1 MPGRTEDGY
10 KLLFAECLSVS
21 FQRYPES
28 QFRGSAEVPRSHGA
42 LAVEFSFPTTA
53 LVAVREGEGVW
64 LGLIPYADRQCS
76 VHVSW
81 LSTGSSDDI
90 PLPWSATLASLYF
103 LHGLRTRNDL
113 FYPFVRFPMSRELM
127 PCAGIRISARGEEGT
142 KIEFVTVAQFEAQ
155 TGKPAP
161 PSMSPD
167 DAYGGW
173 LLP

>member
-10 KLLFAECLSVS
+10 KLLFGECLSVS

-42 LAVEFSFPTTA
+42 LPVELSSPTTA
-53 LVAVREGEGVW
+53 LLAVREGEGVW
-64 LGLIPYADRQCS
+64 LGLIPYADHQCP
-76 VHVSW
+76 VQVSW

-90 PLPWSATLASLYF
+90 PLPWSATLASLHF
-103 LHGLRTRNDL
+103 LHGLRTRNNV
-113 FYPFVRFPMSRELM
+113 FCPFVRFPMSRELM
-127 PCAGIRISARGEEGT
+127 PCAGVTIFARGEEG
-142 KIEFVTVAQFEAQ
+142 KRIEFVTVNEFEAQ
-155 TGKPAP
+155 TGKSAP
-161 PSMSPD
+161 PPMSPD